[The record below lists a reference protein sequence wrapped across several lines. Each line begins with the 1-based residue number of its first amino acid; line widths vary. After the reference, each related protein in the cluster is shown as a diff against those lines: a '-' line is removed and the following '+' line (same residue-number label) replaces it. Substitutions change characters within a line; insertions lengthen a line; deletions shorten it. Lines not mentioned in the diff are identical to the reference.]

1 MADATLTL
9 DAEINTSNWQKGV
22 SDIDSGTDKIKK
34 SANEADEAIE
44 HIGDSTTETS
54 KKSETLKDSFSNA
67 LDGISSLAENVGVSL
82 PTNLLK
88 VAPFAAA
95 AAAVGSA
102 IATGITSALD
112 TINLQGT
119 LEAKLGSGSQA
130 AKNAGVVAGNLYNDG
145 WGESLDDI
153 GNTVATVSQAIRGIG
168 QDDLQVVSGAT
179 ELWSQTFDT
188 DVSEGV
194 RGVKVL
200 MDQFGLSSRDAT
212 DLMTAGMQNGL
223 NYTGELADNLSE
235 YSGRWADAG
244 VSAQDYFSML
254 QAGVDNGAYSLDKVG
269 DFLNEFLTSLSD
281 GRMEEAIGSFSQ
293 GTQDVF
299 NAYKDGGAT
308 AQDVLDAV
316 IGEMNGM
323 TNETE
328 RASIASTLW
337 SSLGEDNAWSMIG
350 ALAGVSNSYGDV
362 SGATQQAMDDSQSLG
377 QQFDSVTRTMS
388 SALGSVFMPVM
399 QQVVNGLSDFANGF
413 QQTMMSVDL
422 TPLTNMV
429 SGLFAA
435 LTPLGT
441 LVMSIAQMVLPI
453 IMTAIQT
460 IAPILATLV
469 SNVVQTMSVIATAV
483 TPVINNIA
491 ALIQTVL
498 PVIQAVFQSWGSA
511 IQGVINAVFP
521 FIQTVIETV
530 MNVISNVI
538 STITAL
544 IQGDWD
550 GVWNGI
556 KNIAQSVWDGIGNII
571 QAGVDLIKN
580 LIDTA
585 LNFIKG
591 IFESIW
597 NAIKGTVENVWNGI
611 KSAVSSAINAVSS
624 VISSVLNAISSVWSG
639 IWNAI
644 SSTVSAVWNGI
655 TNAVSSAINAVS
667 STISGVLSSIQSFF
681 SNAWN
686 SITNAVSSAWSG
698 ITSAVSNGVSSMMNF
713 ISSIPSRIMGFFGSA
728 GSWLLS
734 AGRNIIQGLING
746 ITGAIGGAISAVK
759 NAVGGIIS
767 GAKSLLGIHSPSTV
781 FRDEIGGMI
790 PPGLSEG
797 VERKTPQAVDSVETM
812 ARKIVDAGNV
822 KISGV
827 ISNTEPVNMGSTGNG
842 LSREVLAAAFA
853 EALAKL
859 PQVRV
864 FSDPSDAAAWV
875 GRAIDEQLAKRSN
888 RRKVFA

>member
-44 HIGDSTTETS
+44 HIGDSATKTS
-54 KKSETLKDSFSNA
+54 SKSETLKDSFSNA

-88 VAPFAAA
+88 VTPFATA

-168 QDDLQVVSGAT
+168 QDDLQVVSRAT

-212 DLMTAGMQNGL
+212 DLMTKGMQNGL

-235 YSGRWADAG
+235 YSGRWAEAG

-281 GRMEEAIGSFSQ
+281 GRMEESIASFSQ

-299 NAYKDGGAT
+299 NAYKNGGAT
-308 AQDVLDAV
+308 AQQVLNAV

-323 TNETE
+323 TNETQ
-328 RASIASTLW
+328 RATIASTLW
-337 SSLGEDNAWSMIG
+337 SSLGEDNAWGMIG
-350 ALAGVSNSYGDV
+350 ALANVSNSYGDV
-362 SGATQQAMDDSQSLG
+362 SGATLQAMNDSQTLG

-399 QQVVNGLSDFANGF
+399 EQVVNGLSNFANGF
-413 QQTMMSVDL
+413 QQMMMFVDL

-441 LVMSIAQMVLPI
+441 LISNIAQIVLPI

-460 IAPILATLV
+460 IAPILSTLV
-469 SNVVQTMSVIATAV
+469 GNVIQTMSVIATAV

-491 ALIQTVL
+491 ALIQSVL
-498 PVIQAVFQSWGSA
+498 PVIQSVFQSWGSA

-521 FIQTVIETV
+521 FVQTVVTSV
-530 MNVISNVI
+530 MNVINAII
-538 STITAL
+538 STVLAAIN
-544 IQGDWD
+544 GDWS
-550 GVWNGI
+550 GVWEGI
-556 KNIAQSVWDGIGNII
+556 QNIVSSVWDGIQNI
-571 QAGVDLIKN
+571 
-580 LIDTA
+580 
-585 LNFIKG
+585 
-591 IFESIW
+591 
-597 NAIKGTVENVWNGI
+597 
-611 KSAVSSAINAVSS
+611 VSGAINAVSG
-624 VISSVLNAISSVWSG
+624 VISSVLNGISG
-639 IWNAI
+639 IF
-644 SSTVSAVWNGI
+644 SSVWNGI
-655 TNAVSSAINAVS
+655 KGAVS
-667 STISGVLSSIQSFF
+667 G
-681 SNAWN
+681 
-686 SITNAVSSAWSG
+686 AWSG
-698 ITSAVSNGVSSMMNF
+698 ITSAVSSGVSSMMNF
-713 ISSIPSRIMGFFGSA
+713 ITSIPSRIMGVFSGA

-734 AGRNIIQGLING
+734 AGKNIIQGLING
-746 ITGAIGGAISAVK
+746 ITNAIGGAISAVK
-759 NAVGGIIS
+759 DAVGGIID
-767 GAKSLLGIHSPSTV
+767 GAKNLLGIASPSKV
-781 FRDEIGGMI
+781 FDREIGRMI
-790 PPGLSEG
+790 PAGLGRGVSENERAATRP
-797 VERKTPQAVDSVETM
+797 VEDMVNSLLPSSIVTP
-812 ARKIVDAGNV
+812 I
-822 KISGV
+822 
-827 ISNTEPVNMGSTGNG
+827 PVVSSPVSINANG
-842 LSREVLAAAFA
+842 GPRVSAPITVNALDPNAAAQ
-853 EALAKL
+853 ET
-859 PQVRV
+859 VRV
-864 FSDPSDAAAWV
+864 INFHYV
-875 GRAIDEQLAKRSN
+875 
-888 RRKVFA
+888 

>member
-22 SDIDSGTDKIKK
+22 SAIDSGTDKIKQ

-44 HIGDSTTETS
+44 HIGDSATETS
-54 KKSETLKDSFSNA
+54 RKSETLKDSFSNA
-67 LDGISSLAENVGVSL
+67 LDGISSLAENVGVNL

-112 TINLQGT
+112 TIDLQGT
-119 LEAKLGSGSQA
+119 LQAKLGSGSQA

-200 MDQFGLSSRDAT
+200 MEQFGLSSRDAT
-212 DLMTAGMQNGL
+212 DLMTVGMQNGL

-235 YSGRWADAG
+235 YSGRWAEAG

-281 GRMEEAIGSFSQ
+281 GRMEESIASFSQ

-299 NAYKDGGAT
+299 NSYKNGGAT

-328 RASIASTLW
+328 RATIASTLW
-337 SSLGEDNAWSMIG
+337 SSLGEDNAWGMIG
-350 ALAGVSNSYGDV
+350 ALANVSNSYGDV
-362 SGATQQAMDDSQSLG
+362 SGATQQAMNDSQTLG

-388 SALGSVFMPVM
+388 SALGTVFMPVM
-399 QQVVNGLSDFANGF
+399 QQVVTGLTNFANGF
-413 QQTMMSVDL
+413 QQMVTFVDL

-429 SGLFAA
+429 TGLFTA

-441 LVMSIAQMVLPI
+441 LITNIAQIVLPI
-453 IMTAIQT
+453 IQTALNAVIPVLTNIINVVSSVMNT
-460 IAPILATLV
+460 IATTV
-469 SNVVQTMSVIATAV
+469 S
-483 TPVINNIA
+483 PVLQGVASIV
-491 ALIQTVL
+491 QTVL
-498 PVIQAVFQSWGSA
+498 PIVQTAFQIMGNVVN
-511 IQGVINAVFP
+511 GVINSTFP
-521 FIQTVIETV
+521 VIQSVIETV
-530 MNVISNVI
+530 MGVIQSVI
-538 STITAL
+538 QIVTAA
-544 IQGDWD
+544 ISGDWE

-556 KNIAQSVWDGIGNII
+556 KN
-571 QAGVDLIKN
+571 
-580 LIDTA
+580 LIDT
-585 LNFIKG
+585 
-591 IFESIW
+591 
-597 NAIKGTVENVWNGI
+597 VWNGI

-624 VISSVLNAISSVWSG
+624 TISS
-639 IWNAI
+639 
-644 SSTVSAVWNGI
+644 
-655 TNAVSSAINAVS
+655 
-667 STISGVLSSIQSFF
+667 VLSSIQGFF

-686 SITNAVSSAWSG
+686 SITNAVSSAWNG

-713 ISSIPSRIMGFFGSA
+713 ISSIPGRIMGFFGSA

-759 NAVGGIIS
+759 NAVGGIID

-781 FRDEIGGMI
+781 FRDEVGGMI

-812 ARKIVDAGNV
+812 ARKIVDAGSV
-822 KISGV
+822 KVSGV
-827 ISNTEPVNMGSTGNG
+827 ISNSELAAMVGSGNG
-842 LSREVLAAAFA
+842 LSRDVLAAAFA
-853 EALAKL
+853 DALAKL

-875 GRAIDEQLAKRSN
+875 GNAIDRQLAVQAKR
-888 RRKVFA
+888 RRVFQ

>member
-22 SDIDSGTDKIKK
+22 SDIDSGTDKIKQ

-44 HIGDSTTETS
+44 HIGDSATETS
-54 KKSETLKDSFSNA
+54 RKSETLKDSFSNA
-67 LDGISSLAENVGVSL
+67 LDGISSLAENVGVNL

-119 LEAKLGSGSQA
+119 LQAKLGSGSQA

-168 QDDLQVVSGAT
+168 QDDLQVVSRAT

-212 DLMTAGMQNGL
+212 DLMTVGMQNGL

-235 YSGRWADAG
+235 YSGRWAETG

-281 GRMEEAIGSFSQ
+281 GRMEESIASFSQ

-299 NAYKDGGAT
+299 NSYKNGGAT

-328 RASIASTLW
+328 RATIASTLW
-337 SSLGEDNAWSMIG
+337 SSLGEDNAWGMIG
-350 ALAGVSNSYGDV
+350 ALANVSNSYGDV
-362 SGATQQAMDDSQSLG
+362 SGSTLQAMNDSQTLG

-388 SALGSVFMPVM
+388 SALGTVFMPVM
-399 QQVVNGLSDFANGF
+399 QQVVTGLTNFANGF
-413 QQTMMSVDL
+413 QQMMTFVDL

-429 SGLFAA
+429 TGLFTA

-441 LVMSIAQMVLPI
+441 LITNIAQIVLPI
-453 IMTAIQT
+453 IQTALNAVIPVLT
-460 IAPILATLV
+460 NII
-469 SNVVQTMSVIATAV
+469 NVVSSVMNTIGTTV
-483 TPVINNIA
+483 SPVLQGVASIV
-491 ALIQTVL
+491 QTVL
-498 PVIQAVFQSWGSA
+498 PIVQTAFQIMGNVVN
-511 IQGVINAVFP
+511 GVINSTFP
-521 FIQTVIETV
+521 VIQSVIETV
-530 MNVISNVI
+530 MGVIQSVI
-538 STITAL
+538 QIVTAA
-544 IQGDWD
+544 ISGDWE

-556 KNIAQSVWDGIGNII
+556 KN
-571 QAGVDLIKN
+571 
-580 LIDTA
+580 LIDTVWNGIKSIVDSVINA
-585 LNFIKG
+585 VKG
-591 IFESIW
+591 IIDSVLNGIKDVFTNIW
-597 NAIKGTVENVWNGI
+597 NAIKGTVEDVWNGI

-624 VISSVLNAISSVWSG
+624 TISS
-639 IWNAI
+639 
-644 SSTVSAVWNGI
+644 
-655 TNAVSSAINAVS
+655 
-667 STISGVLSSIQSFF
+667 VLSSIQGFF

-686 SITNAVSSAWSG
+686 SITNAVSSAWNG
-698 ITSAVSNGVSSMMNF
+698 ITSAVSNGVSSMMNL
-713 ISSIPSRIMGFFGSA
+713 ISSIPGRIMGFFGSA

-781 FRDEIGGMI
+781 FRDEVGGMI

-812 ARKIVDAGNV
+812 ARKIVDAGSV
-822 KISGV
+822 KVSGV
-827 ISNTEPVNMGSTGNG
+827 ISNSELAAMVGSGNG
-842 LSREVLAAAFA
+842 LSRDVLAAAFA
-853 EALAKL
+853 DALAKL

-875 GRAIDEQLAKRSN
+875 GNAIDRQLATQAKR
-888 RRKVFA
+888 RRVFQ

>member
-44 HIGDSTTETS
+44 HIGDSATETS
-54 KKSETLKDSFSNA
+54 RKSETLKDSFSNA
-67 LDGISSLAENVGVSL
+67 LDGISSLAENVGVNL

-95 AAAVGSA
+95 AAAVGKA
-102 IATGITSALD
+102 IGTGITSALD

-119 LEAKLGSGSQA
+119 LQAKLGSGSQA

-168 QDDLQVVSGAT
+168 QDDLQVVSRAT

-212 DLMTAGMQNGL
+212 DLMTVGMQNGL

-235 YSGRWADAG
+235 YSGRWAEAG

-281 GRMEEAIGSFSQ
+281 GRMEESIASFSQ

-299 NAYKDGGAT
+299 NSYKNGGAT

-328 RASIASTLW
+328 RATIASTLW
-337 SSLGEDNAWSMIG
+337 SSLGEDNAWGMIG
-350 ALAGVSNSYGDV
+350 ALANVSNSYGDV
-362 SGATQQAMDDSQSLG
+362 SGATLQAMDDSKSLG

-413 QQTMMSVDL
+413 QQMMTFVDL

-441 LVMSIAQMVLPI
+441 LVTSIAQMVLPI

-460 IAPILATLV
+460 IAPILSTLV

-491 ALIQTVL
+491 ALIQAVL
-498 PVIQAVFQSWGSA
+498 PAIQSAFQIWGTY

-530 MNVISNVI
+530 MNVINSI
-538 STITAL
+538 ITTVLAL
-544 IQGDWD
+544 VQGDWD

-580 LIDTA
+580 LIDNA

-591 IFESIW
+591 IFQSIW

-624 VISSVLNAISSVWSG
+624 TISS
-639 IWNAI
+639 
-644 SSTVSAVWNGI
+644 
-655 TNAVSSAINAVS
+655 
-667 STISGVLSSIQSFF
+667 VLSSIQGFF

-686 SITNAVSSAWSG
+686 SIRNAVSSAWSG
-698 ITSAVSNGVSSMMNF
+698 ITSAVSNGVSSMMSF
-713 ISSIPSRIMGFFGSA
+713 ISSIPGRIMGFFGSA

-781 FRDEIGGMI
+781 FRDEVGGMI

-827 ISNTEPVNMGSTGNG
+827 ISNSEPANMSGTGNG
-842 LSREVLAAAFA
+842 LSRDVLAAAFA
-853 EALAKL
+853 DALAKL

-875 GRAIDEQLAKRSN
+875 GNAIDRQLATQAKR
-888 RRKVFA
+888 RRVFQ

>member
-22 SDIDSGTDKIKK
+22 SAIDSGTDKIKQ

-44 HIGDSTTETS
+44 HIGDSATETS
-54 KKSETLKDSFSNA
+54 SKSETLKDSFSNA
-67 LDGISSLAENVGVSL
+67 LDGISSLAENVGVNL

-102 IATGITSALD
+102 IGTGITSALD

-119 LEAKLGSGSQA
+119 LQAKLGSGSQA

-212 DLMTAGMQNGL
+212 DLMTVGMQNGL

-235 YSGRWADAG
+235 YSGRWAEAG

-281 GRMEEAIGSFSQ
+281 GRMEESIASFSQ

-299 NAYKDGGAT
+299 NSYKNGGAT

-328 RASIASTLW
+328 RATIASTLW
-337 SSLGEDNAWSMIG
+337 SSLGEDNAWGMIG
-350 ALAGVSNSYGDV
+350 ALANVSNSYGDV
-362 SGATQQAMDDSQSLG
+362 SGATQQAMNDSQTLG

-399 QQVVNGLSDFANGF
+399 QQVVTGLSDFANGF
-413 QQTMMSVDL
+413 QQMMMFVDL

-441 LVMSIAQMVLPI
+441 LVMSIAQTVLPI

-460 IAPILATLV
+460 IAPVLATVV
-469 SNVVQTMSVIATAV
+469 SNVIQTMSVIATAV

-491 ALIQTVL
+491 ALIQAVL
-498 PVIQAVFQSWGSA
+498 PAIQTAFQIWGTY

-521 FIQTVIETV
+521 FIQTVIESV
-530 MNVISNVI
+530 MNVINAII
-538 STITAL
+538 STILAAV
-544 IQGDWD
+544 QGDWD

-556 KNIAQSVWDGIGNII
+556 KDIAKSVWDGIGNII

-580 LIDTA
+580 LIDNA

-597 NAIKGTVENVWNGI
+597 NAIKGTVKDVWNGI
-611 KSAVSSAINAVSS
+611 KDTVSNAIENVQNT
-624 VISSVLNAISSVWSG
+624 VENVLNSIKDFFSDA
-639 IWNAI
+639 WNAATE
-644 SSTVSAVWNGI
+644 TVSNAWNNI
-655 TNAVSSAINAVS
+655 TNAVSNGVNNVINFVRD
-667 STISGVLSSIQSFF
+667 IPNKIKSFF
-681 SNAWN
+681 SNAGSLLLDAGRQIIN
-686 SITNAVSSAWSG
+686 GLIRG
-698 ITSAVSNGVSSMMNF
+698 ITSAVS
-713 ISSIPSRIMGFFGSA
+713 
-728 GSWLLS
+728 
-734 AGRNIIQGLING
+734 
-746 ITGAIGGAISAVK
+746 GAISAVK
-759 NAVGGIIS
+759 NAVGSIID
-767 GAKSLLGIHSPSTV
+767 GAKSLLGIASPSKV
-781 FRDEIGGMI
+781 FRDEIGKYIPEGLAIGIERSTPDATKAIQGMTDSLMVSANPLADI
-790 PPGLSEG
+790 PLTASQPNAADANTLNQNMLTQAFMKALQQLPE
-797 VERKTPQAVDSVETM
+797 VRTFRTPDDAAVWLGRAMDN
-812 ARKIVDAGNV
+812 RLG
-822 KISGV
+822 KIS
-827 ISNTEPVNMGSTGNG
+827 
-842 LSREVLAAAFA
+842 
-853 EALAKL
+853 
-859 PQVRV
+859 Q
-864 FSDPSDAAAWV
+864 
-875 GRAIDEQLAKRSN
+875 
-888 RRKVFA
+888 RRKVGA

>member
-54 KKSETLKDSFSNA
+54 KKSETLKDSFSND

-119 LEAKLGSGSQA
+119 LQAKLGSGSQA

-168 QDDLQVVSGAT
+168 QDDLQVVSRAT

-212 DLMTAGMQNGL
+212 DLMTKGMQNGL

-235 YSGRWADAG
+235 YSGRWAEAG

-281 GRMEEAIGSFSQ
+281 GRMEESLASFSQ

-299 NAYKDGGAT
+299 NAYKNGGAT
-308 AQDVLDAV
+308 AQDVLNAV

-323 TNETE
+323 TNETQ
-328 RASIASTLW
+328 RATIASTLW
-337 SSLGEDNAWSMIG
+337 SSLGEDNAWGMIG
-350 ALAGVSNSYGDV
+350 ALANVTNSYGDV
-362 SGATQQAMDDSQSLG
+362 SGATLQAMNDSQSLG

-388 SALGSVFMPVM
+388 SALGTVFMPVM
-399 QQVVNGLSDFANGF
+399 QQVVTGLTNFANGF
-413 QQTMMSVDL
+413 QQMMTFVDL
-422 TPLTNMV
+422 TPLTNTV
-429 SGLFAA
+429 TGLFTA

-441 LVMSIAQMVLPI
+441 LITNIAQIVLPI
-453 IMTAIQT
+453 IQTALNDVIPVLTNIITVVSSVMNT
-460 IAPILATLV
+460 IATTV
-469 SNVVQTMSVIATAV
+469 S
-483 TPVINNIA
+483 PVLQGVASIV
-491 ALIQTVL
+491 QTVL
-498 PVIQAVFQSWGSA
+498 PAIQSAFQTVGSV

-521 FIQTVIETV
+521 FIQTVITSV
-530 MNVISNVI
+530 MNVINAII
-538 STITAL
+538 STVLAAIN
-544 IQGDWD
+544 GDWSGVWEGIQNIVSSVWD
-550 GVWNGI
+550 GITSIISGAINAVSGIISSVLSGIGSIFSSVWNGI
-556 KNIAQSVWDGIGNII
+556 KG
-571 QAGVDLIKN
+571 
-580 LIDTA
+580 
-585 LNFIKG
+585 
-591 IFESIW
+591 
-597 NAIKGTVENVWNGI
+597 
-611 KSAVSSAINAVSS
+611 AVS
-624 VISSVLNAISSVWSG
+624 G
-639 IWNAI
+639 
-644 SSTVSAVWNGI
+644 
-655 TNAVSSAINAVS
+655 
-667 STISGVLSSIQSFF
+667 
-681 SNAWN
+681 
-686 SITNAVSSAWSG
+686 AWSG
-698 ITSAVSNGVSSMMNF
+698 ITSAVRNGVSSMMNF
-713 ISSIPSRIMGFFGSA
+713 ITSIPSKIMGIFSGA

-734 AGRNIIQGLING
+734 AGKNIIQGLING
-746 ITGAIGGAISAVK
+746 ITNAIGGAISAVK
-759 NAVGGIIS
+759 DAVGGIID
-767 GAKSLLGIHSPSTV
+767 GAKSLLGIHSPSRV
-781 FRDEIGGMI
+781 FDREIGRMI
-790 PPGLSEG
+790 PAGLGRGVSENERAATRP
-797 VERKTPQAVDSVETM
+797 VEDMVNSLLPASIVTPMPVMSSPVPMNA
-812 ARKIVDAGNV
+812 N
-822 KISGV
+822 SGPRV
-827 ISNTEPVNMGSTGNG
+827 SAPITVNALDPN
-842 LSREVLAAAFA
+842 AAAQ
-853 EALAKL
+853 ET
-859 PQVRV
+859 VRV
-864 FSDPSDAAAWV
+864 INFHYV
-875 GRAIDEQLAKRSN
+875 
-888 RRKVFA
+888 

>member
-22 SDIDSGTDKIKK
+22 SDIDSGTDKIKQ

-102 IATGITSALD
+102 IGTGITSALD

-119 LEAKLGSGSQA
+119 LQAKLGSGSQA

-168 QDDLQVVSGAT
+168 QDDLQVVSRAT

-212 DLMTAGMQNGL
+212 DLMTKGMQNGL

-235 YSGRWADAG
+235 YSGRWAEAG

-281 GRMEEAIGSFSQ
+281 GRMEESLASFSQ

-299 NAYKDGGAT
+299 NAYKNGGAT
-308 AQDVLDAV
+308 AQQVLNAV

-323 TNETE
+323 TNETQ
-328 RASIASTLW
+328 RATIASTLW
-337 SSLGEDNAWSMIG
+337 SSLGEDNAWGMIG
-350 ALAGVSNSYGDV
+350 ALANVSNSYGDV
-362 SGATQQAMDDSQSLG
+362 SGATLQAMNDSQSLG

-388 SALGSVFMPVM
+388 SALGTVFMPVM
-399 QQVVNGLSDFANGF
+399 QQVVTGLTNFANGF
-413 QQTMMSVDL
+413 QQMMTFVDL
-422 TPLTNMV
+422 TPLTNTV
-429 SGLFAA
+429 TGLFTA

-441 LVMSIAQMVLPI
+441 LITNIAQIVLPI
-453 IMTAIQT
+453 IQTALNAVIPVLTSIITVVSSVMNT
-460 IAPILATLV
+460 IATTV
-469 SNVVQTMSVIATAV
+469 S
-483 TPVINNIA
+483 PVLQGVASIV
-491 ALIQTVL
+491 QTVL
-498 PVIQAVFQSWGSA
+498 PVIQSVFQSWGSA

-521 FIQTVIETV
+521 FIQTVVTSV
-530 MNVISNVI
+530 MNVINAII
-538 STITAL
+538 STVLAAIN
-544 IQGDWD
+544 GDWS
-550 GVWNGI
+550 GVWEGI
-556 KNIAQSVWDGIGNII
+556 QNIVSSVWDGI
-571 QAGVDLIKN
+571 Q
-580 LIDTA
+580 
-585 LNFIKG
+585 
-591 IFESIW
+591 SI
-597 NAIKGTVENVWNGI
+597 
-611 KSAVSSAINAVSS
+611 VSGAINAVSG
-624 VISSVLNAISSVWSG
+624 VISSVLNGISS
-639 IWNAI
+639 IF
-644 SSTVSAVWNGI
+644 SSVWNGI
-655 TNAVSSAINAVS
+655 KGAVS
-667 STISGVLSSIQSFF
+667 G
-681 SNAWN
+681 AWN
-686 SITNAVSSAWSG
+686 G

-713 ISSIPSRIMGFFGSA
+713 ITSIPSKIMGVFSGA

-734 AGRNIIQGLING
+734 AGKNIIQGLING
-746 ITGAIGGAISAVK
+746 ITNAIGGAISAVK
-759 NAVGGIIS
+759 DAVGGIID
-767 GAKSLLGIHSPSTV
+767 GAKSLLGIASPSKV
-781 FRDEIGGMI
+781 FDREIGRMI
-790 PPGLSEG
+790 PAGLGRGVSENERAATRP
-797 VERKTPQAVDSVETM
+797 VEDMVNSLLPSSIVTPMPVVSSPVPMNA
-812 ARKIVDAGNV
+812 N
-822 KISGV
+822 SG
-827 ISNTEPVNMGSTGNG
+827 PRVNAPITVNA
-842 LSREVLAAAFA
+842 LDPNAAAQ
-853 EALAKL
+853 ET
-859 PQVRV
+859 VRV
-864 FSDPSDAAAWV
+864 INFHYV
-875 GRAIDEQLAKRSN
+875 
-888 RRKVFA
+888 

>member
-44 HIGDSTTETS
+44 HIGDSATETS

-102 IATGITSALD
+102 IVTGITSALD

-119 LEAKLGSGSQA
+119 LQAKLGSGSQA

-145 WGESLDDI
+145 WGESLEDI

-168 QDDLQVVSGAT
+168 QDDLQVVSSAT

-212 DLMTAGMQNGL
+212 DLMTKGMQNGL

-235 YSGRWADAG
+235 YSGRWAEAG

-281 GRMEEAIGSFSQ
+281 GRMEESLASFSQ

-308 AQDVLDAV
+308 AQQVLNAV

-323 TNETE
+323 TNETQ
-328 RASIASTLW
+328 RATIASTLW
-337 SSLGEDNAWSMIG
+337 SSLGEDNAWGMIG
-350 ALAGVSNSYGDV
+350 ALANVSNSYSDV
-362 SGATQQAMDDSQSLG
+362 SGATLQAMNDSQTLG

-388 SALGSVFMPVM
+388 SALGTVFMPVM
-399 QQVVNGLSDFANGF
+399 QQVVTGLTNFANGF
-413 QQTMMSVDL
+413 QQMMTFVDL

-429 SGLFAA
+429 TGLFTA

-441 LVMSIAQMVLPI
+441 LITNIAQIVLPI
-453 IMTAIQT
+453 IQTALNAVIPVLTNIITVVSSAMNT
-460 IAPILATLV
+460 IATTV
-469 SNVVQTMSVIATAV
+469 S
-483 TPVINNIA
+483 PVLQGVASIV
-491 ALIQTVL
+491 QTVL
-498 PVIQAVFQSWGSA
+498 PVIQSVFQSWGSA

-521 FIQTVIETV
+521 FIQTVVTSV
-530 MNVISNVI
+530 MNVVNAII
-538 STITAL
+538 STVLAAIN
-544 IQGDWD
+544 GDWS
-550 GVWNGI
+550 GVWEGI
-556 KNIAQSVWDGIGNII
+556 QNIVSSVWDGI
-571 QAGVDLIKN
+571 Q
-580 LIDTA
+580 
-585 LNFIKG
+585 
-591 IFESIW
+591 SI
-597 NAIKGTVENVWNGI
+597 
-611 KSAVSSAINAVSS
+611 VSGAINAVSG
-624 VISSVLNAISSVWSG
+624 VISSVLNGISG
-639 IWNAI
+639 IF
-644 SSTVSAVWNGI
+644 SSVWNGI
-655 TNAVSSAINAVS
+655 KGAVS
-667 STISGVLSSIQSFF
+667 G
-681 SNAWN
+681 
-686 SITNAVSSAWSG
+686 AWSG
-698 ITSAVSNGVSSMMNF
+698 ITSAVSSGVSSMMNF
-713 ISSIPSRIMGFFGSA
+713 ITSIPSKIMGVFSSA

-734 AGRNIIQGLING
+734 AGKNIIQGLING
-746 ITGAIGGAISAVK
+746 ITNAIGGAISAVK
-759 NAVGGIIS
+759 DAVGGIID
-767 GAKSLLGIHSPSTV
+767 GAKSLLGIASPSKV
-781 FRDEIGGMI
+781 FDREIGRMI
-790 PPGLSEG
+790 PAGLGRGVSEN
-797 VERKTPQAVDSVETM
+797 ERAATRPVKDMVNSLLPSSIVTPMPVMS
-812 ARKIVDAGNV
+812 
-822 KISGV
+822 S
-827 ISNTEPVNMGSTGNG
+827 PVNMNANSGPRVSAPITVNA
-842 LSREVLAAAFA
+842 LDPNAAAQ
-853 EALAKL
+853 ET
-859 PQVRV
+859 VRV
-864 FSDPSDAAAWV
+864 INFHYV
-875 GRAIDEQLAKRSN
+875 
-888 RRKVFA
+888 

>member
-102 IATGITSALD
+102 IATGVTSALD

-119 LEAKLGSGSQA
+119 LQAKLGSGSQA

-145 WGESLDDI
+145 WGESLEDI

-168 QDDLQVVSGAT
+168 QDDLQVVSRAT

-212 DLMTAGMQNGL
+212 DLMTKGMQNGL

-235 YSGRWADAG
+235 YSGRWAEAG

-281 GRMEEAIGSFSQ
+281 GRMEESIASFSQ

-299 NAYKDGGAT
+299 NTYKNGGAT
-308 AQDVLDAV
+308 AQQVLNAV

-323 TNETE
+323 TNETQ
-328 RASIASTLW
+328 RATIASTLW
-337 SSLGEDNAWSMIG
+337 SSLGEDNAWGMIG
-350 ALAGVSNSYGDV
+350 ALANVTNGYGDV
-362 SGATQQAMDDSQSLG
+362 SGATLQAMNDSQTLG

-388 SALGSVFMPVM
+388 SALGTVFMPVM
-399 QQVVNGLSDFANGF
+399 QQVATGLTNFANGF
-413 QQTMMSVDL
+413 QQMMMFVDL

-429 SGLFAA
+429 TGLFTA

-441 LVMSIAQMVLPI
+441 LITNIAQIVLPI
-453 IMTAIQT
+453 IQTALNAVIPVLTNIITVVSSVMNT
-460 IAPILATLV
+460 IATTV
-469 SNVVQTMSVIATAV
+469 S
-483 TPVINNIA
+483 PVLQGVASIV
-491 ALIQTVL
+491 QTVL
-498 PVIQAVFQSWGSA
+498 PVIQSLFQSWGSA

-521 FIQTVIETV
+521 FIQTVIESV

-580 LIDTA
+580 LIDNA

-624 VISSVLNAISSVWSG
+624 TISSVLN
-639 IWNAI
+639 
-644 SSTVSAVWNGI
+644 
-655 TNAVSSAINAVS
+655 
-667 STISGVLSSIQSFF
+667 SIQGFF

-686 SITNAVSSAWSG
+686 SISNAVSSAWNG
-698 ITSAVSNGVSSMMNF
+698 ITSAVSNGVSSMMSF
-713 ISSIPSRIMGFFGSA
+713 ISSIPGRIMGFFSSA

-781 FRDEIGGMI
+781 FRDEVGGMI

-822 KISGV
+822 KVSGV
-827 ISNTEPVNMGSTGNG
+827 ISNADVAGMAGTGNG
-842 LSREVLAAAFA
+842 LSQDVLAAAFA

>member
-119 LEAKLGSGSQA
+119 LQAKLGSGSQA

-145 WGESLDDI
+145 WGESLEDI

-168 QDDLQVVSGAT
+168 QDDLQVVSRAT

-212 DLMTAGMQNGL
+212 DLMTKGMQNGL

-235 YSGRWADAG
+235 YSGRWAEAG

-281 GRMEEAIGSFSQ
+281 GRMEESIASFSQ

-299 NAYKDGGAT
+299 NAYKNGGAT
-308 AQDVLDAV
+308 AQQVLNAV

-323 TNETE
+323 TNETQ
-328 RASIASTLW
+328 RATIASTLW
-337 SSLGEDNAWSMIG
+337 SSLGEDNAWGMIG
-350 ALAGVSNSYGDV
+350 ALANVSNSYGDV
-362 SGATQQAMDDSQSLG
+362 SGATLQAMNDSKSLG

-399 QQVVNGLSDFANGF
+399 QQVVTGLSDFANGF
-413 QQTMMSVDL
+413 QQMMMFVDL

-441 LVMSIAQMVLPI
+441 LITNIAQIVLPI
-453 IMTAIQT
+453 IQTALNAVIPVLTTIITAVSSVMNT
-460 IAPILATLV
+460 IATTV
-469 SNVVQTMSVIATAV
+469 S
-483 TPVINNIA
+483 PVLQGVASIV
-491 ALIQTVL
+491 QTVL
-498 PVIQAVFQSWGSA
+498 PAIQSAFQTWGAS

-521 FIQTVIETV
+521 FIQTVITSV
-530 MNVISNVI
+530 MNVVNAIINTVLAAINGDWSGVWEGIQNIVSSVWDGIQNIVSGAINAVSGVI
-538 STITAL
+538 SSVLSGISG
-544 IQGDWD
+544 IFSS
-550 GVWNGI
+550 VWNGI
-556 KNIAQSVWDGIGNII
+556 KG
-571 QAGVDLIKN
+571 
-580 LIDTA
+580 
-585 LNFIKG
+585 
-591 IFESIW
+591 
-597 NAIKGTVENVWNGI
+597 
-611 KSAVSSAINAVSS
+611 AVSGA
-624 VISSVLNAISSVWSG
+624 
-639 IWNAI
+639 
-644 SSTVSAVWNGI
+644 WNGI
-655 TNAVSSAINAVS
+655 T
-667 STISGVLSSIQSFF
+667 G
-681 SNAWN
+681 
-686 SITNAVSSAWSG
+686 
-698 ITSAVSNGVSSMMNF
+698 AVSNGVSSMMNF
-713 ISSIPSRIMGFFGSA
+713 ITSIPSKIMGVFSGA

-746 ITGAIGGAISAVK
+746 ITNAIGGAISAVK
-759 NAVGGIIS
+759 DAVGGIID
-767 GAKSLLGIHSPSTV
+767 GAKSLLGIASPSKV
-781 FRDEIGGMI
+781 FDREIGRMI
-790 PPGLSEG
+790 PAGLGRG
-797 VERKTPQAVDSVETM
+797 VTENERAATRPVEDM
-812 ARKIVDAGNV
+812 VNSLLPSSIVAPMPVMSSPVPMNAN
-822 KISGV
+822 SGPRV
-827 ISNTEPVNMGSTGNG
+827 TAPITVNALDPN
-842 LSREVLAAAFA
+842 AAAQ
-853 EALAKL
+853 ET
-859 PQVRV
+859 VRV
-864 FSDPSDAAAWV
+864 INFHYV
-875 GRAIDEQLAKRSN
+875 
-888 RRKVFA
+888 

>member
-119 LEAKLGSGSQA
+119 LQAKLGSGSQA

-145 WGESLDDI
+145 WGESLEDI

-168 QDDLQVVSGAT
+168 QDDLQVVSRAT

-212 DLMTAGMQNGL
+212 DLMTKGMQNGL

-235 YSGRWADAG
+235 YSGRWAEAG

-281 GRMEEAIGSFSQ
+281 GRMEESLASFSQ
-293 GTQDVF
+293 GTQEVF
-299 NAYKDGGAT
+299 NSYKNGGAT
-308 AQDVLDAV
+308 AQQVLNAV

-323 TNETE
+323 TNETQ
-328 RASIASTLW
+328 RATIASTLW
-337 SSLGEDNAWSMIG
+337 SSLGEDNAWGMIG
-350 ALAGVSNSYGDV
+350 ALANVSNSYGDV
-362 SGATQQAMDDSQSLG
+362 SGATLQAMNDSQTLG
-377 QQFDSVTRTMS
+377 QQFDSVMRTMS
-388 SALGSVFMPVM
+388 SALGTVFMPVM
-399 QQVVNGLSDFANGF
+399 QQVATGLSNFANGF
-413 QQTMMSVDL
+413 QQMMMFVDL

-441 LVMSIAQMVLPI
+441 LITNIAQIVLPI
-453 IMTAIQT
+453 IQTALNAVIPVLTNIITVVSSVMNT
-460 IAPILATLV
+460 IATTV
-469 SNVVQTMSVIATAV
+469 S
-483 TPVINNIA
+483 PVLQGVASIV
-491 ALIQTVL
+491 QTVL
-498 PVIQAVFQSWGSA
+498 PAIQSAFQIWGTY

-521 FIQTVIETV
+521 FIQTVIESV
-530 MNVISNVI
+530 MNVINSI
-538 STITAL
+538 ITTVLAL
-544 IQGDWD
+544 VQGDWD

-556 KNIAQSVWDGIGNII
+556 KDIASNVWNGIGNII

-580 LIDTA
+580 LIDNA

-597 NAIKGTVENVWNGI
+597 NAIKGTVKVVWNGI
-611 KSAVSSAINAVSS
+611 KDTVSNAIENVQNT
-624 VISSVLNAISSVWSG
+624 VENVLNSIKDFFSDA
-639 IWNAI
+639 WNAATD
-644 SSTVSAVWNGI
+644 TVSNAWSNI
-655 TNAVSSAINAVS
+655 TNAVSNGVNNVINFVRD
-667 STISGVLSSIQSFF
+667 IPNKIKSFF
-681 SNAWN
+681 SNA
-686 SITNAVSSAWSG
+686 
-698 ITSAVSNGVSSMMNF
+698 
-713 ISSIPSRIMGFFGSA
+713 GS
-728 GSWLLS
+728 LLLD
-734 AGRNIIQGLING
+734 AGRQIINGLIRG
-746 ITGAIGGAISAVK
+746 ITGAVSGAISAVK
-759 NAVGGIIS
+759 NAVGSIIN
-767 GAKSLLGIHSPSTV
+767 GAKSLLGIASPSKV
-781 FRDEIGGMI
+781 FRDEIGKYIPEGMAI
-790 PPGLSEG
+790 GI
-797 VERKTPQAVDSVETM
+797 ERSTPDATKAIQGMTDSLMVQAQPLVG
-812 ARKIVDAGNV
+812 VDAITDTASQSRGIDPNMLTQAFLKALQQLPEV
-822 KISGV
+822 RTFRTPDDAAVWLGRAMDNRLGKIS
-827 ISNTEPVNMGSTGNG
+827 
-842 LSREVLAAAFA
+842 
-853 EALAKL
+853 
-859 PQVRV
+859 Q
-864 FSDPSDAAAWV
+864 
-875 GRAIDEQLAKRSN
+875 
-888 RRKVFA
+888 RRKVGA

>member
-22 SDIDSGTDKIKK
+22 SDIDSDTDKIKK

-102 IATGITSALD
+102 IGTGITSALD
-112 TINLQGT
+112 TINVQGT
-119 LEAKLGSGSQA
+119 LQAKLGSGSQA

-168 QDDLQVVSGAT
+168 QDDLQVVSRAT

-212 DLMTAGMQNGL
+212 DLMTKGMQNGL

-235 YSGRWADAG
+235 YSGRWAEAG

-281 GRMEEAIGSFSQ
+281 GRMEESIASFSQ

-299 NAYKDGGAT
+299 NAYKNGGAT
-308 AQDVLDAV
+308 AQQVLNAV

-328 RASIASTLW
+328 RATIASTLW
-337 SSLGEDNAWSMIG
+337 SSLGEDNAWGMIG
-350 ALAGVSNSYGDV
+350 ALANVSNSYGDV
-362 SGATQQAMDDSQSLG
+362 SGATLQAMNDSQSLG

-388 SALGSVFMPVM
+388 SALGTVFMPVM
-399 QQVVNGLSDFANGF
+399 QQVVTGLTNFANGF
-413 QQTMMSVDL
+413 QQMMTFVDL
-422 TPLTNMV
+422 TPFTNMV
-429 SGLFAA
+429 TGLFTA

-441 LVMSIAQMVLPI
+441 LITNIAQIVLPI
-453 IMTAIQT
+453 IQTALNAVIPVLTNIITVVSSVMNT
-460 IAPILATLV
+460 IATTV
-469 SNVVQTMSVIATAV
+469 S
-483 TPVINNIA
+483 PVLQGVASIV
-491 ALIQTVL
+491 QTVL
-498 PVIQAVFQSWGSA
+498 PVIQSVFQSWGSA

-521 FIQTVIETV
+521 FIQTVVTSV
-530 MNVISNVI
+530 MNVVNAII
-538 STITAL
+538 STVLAAIN
-544 IQGDWD
+544 GDWS
-550 GVWNGI
+550 GVWEGI
-556 KNIAQSVWDGIGNII
+556 QNIVSSVWDGI
-571 QAGVDLIKN
+571 Q
-580 LIDTA
+580 
-585 LNFIKG
+585 
-591 IFESIW
+591 SI
-597 NAIKGTVENVWNGI
+597 
-611 KSAVSSAINAVSS
+611 VSGAINAVSG
-624 VISSVLNAISSVWSG
+624 VISSVLNGISG
-639 IWNAI
+639 IF
-644 SSTVSAVWNGI
+644 SSVWNGI
-655 TNAVSSAINAVS
+655 KR
-667 STISGVLSSIQSFF
+667 
-681 SNAWN
+681 
-686 SITNAVSSAWSG
+686 AVSSAWSG
-698 ITSAVSNGVSSMMNF
+698 ITSAVSSGVSSMMNF
-713 ISSIPSRIMGFFGSA
+713 ITSIPSRIMGVFSGA

-734 AGRNIIQGLING
+734 AGSNIIQGLING

-759 NAVGGIIS
+759 NAVSGIID
-767 GAKSLLGIHSPSTV
+767 GAKSLLGIHSPSRV
-781 FRDEIGGMI
+781 FDREIGRMI
-790 PPGLSEG
+790 PAGLGRGVSENERAATRP
-797 VERKTPQAVDSVETM
+797 VEDMVNSLLPSSIVTPMPVVSSPVPMNA
-812 ARKIVDAGNV
+812 N
-822 KISGV
+822 SG
-827 ISNTEPVNMGSTGNG
+827 PRVNAPITVNA
-842 LSREVLAAAFA
+842 LDPNAAAQ
-853 EALAKL
+853 ET
-859 PQVRV
+859 VRV
-864 FSDPSDAAAWV
+864 INFHYV
-875 GRAIDEQLAKRSN
+875 
-888 RRKVFA
+888 

>member
-22 SDIDSGTDKIKK
+22 SDIDSGTEKIKK

-44 HIGDSTTETS
+44 HIGDSATETS

-67 LDGISSLAENVGVSL
+67 LDGISSLAENVGVNL

-102 IATGITSALD
+102 IVTGITSALD

-119 LEAKLGSGSQA
+119 LQAKLGSGSEA

-212 DLMTAGMQNGL
+212 DLMTTGMQNGL

-235 YSGRWADAG
+235 YSGRWAEAG

-281 GRMEEAIGSFSQ
+281 GRMEESIASFSQ

-299 NAYKDGGAT
+299 NAYKNGGAT

-323 TNETE
+323 TNETQ
-328 RASIASTLW
+328 RATIASTLW
-337 SSLGEDNAWSMIG
+337 SSLGEDNAWGMIG
-350 ALAGVSNSYGDV
+350 ALANVSNSYGDV
-362 SGATQQAMDDSQSLG
+362 SGATQQAMNDSQTLG

-388 SALGSVFMPVM
+388 SALGTVFMPVM
-399 QQVVNGLSDFANGF
+399 QQVATGLSNFANGF
-413 QQTMMSVDL
+413 QQMMMFVDL

-429 SGLFAA
+429 TGLFTA

-441 LVMSIAQMVLPI
+441 LITNIAQIVLPI
-453 IMTAIQT
+453 IQTALNAVIPVLTNIITVVSSVMNT
-460 IAPILATLV
+460 IATTV
-469 SNVVQTMSVIATAV
+469 S
-483 TPVINNIA
+483 PVLQGVASIV
-491 ALIQTVL
+491 QTVL
-498 PVIQAVFQSWGSA
+498 PIIQTAFQIMGNVVN
-511 IQGVINAVFP
+511 GVINSVFP
-521 FIQTVIETV
+521 VIQSVIETV
-530 MNVISNVI
+530 MGVIQSVI
-538 STITAL
+538 QIVTAA
-544 IQGDWD
+544 INGDWE
-550 GVWNGI
+550 GVWNGM
-556 KNIAQSVWDGIGNII
+556 KD
-571 QAGVDLIKN
+571 
-580 LIDTA
+580 LIDT
-585 LNFIKG
+585 
-591 IFESIW
+591 
-597 NAIKGTVENVWNGI
+597 VWNGI
-611 KSAVSSAINAVSS
+611 KSAI
-624 VISSVLNAISSVWSG
+624 
-639 IWNAI
+639 
-644 SSTVSAVWNGI
+644 
-655 TNAVSSAINAVS
+655 SSAINAVS
-667 STISGVLSSIQSFF
+667 STISSVLSSIQGFF

-686 SITNAVSSAWSG
+686 SITNAVSSAWNG

-713 ISSIPSRIMGFFGSA
+713 ISSIPGRIMGFFGSA

-734 AGRNIIQGLING
+734 AGSNIIQGLING

-812 ARKIVDAGNV
+812 ARKIVDAGSV
-822 KISGV
+822 KVSGV
-827 ISNTEPVNMGSTGNG
+827 ISNSELAAMVGSGNG
-842 LSREVLAAAFA
+842 LSRDVLAAAFA

-875 GRAIDEQLAKRSN
+875 GNAIDRQLAMQAKR
-888 RRKVFA
+888 RRVFQ

>member
-22 SDIDSGTDKIKK
+22 SAIDSGTDKIKQ

-44 HIGDSTTETS
+44 HIGDSATETS
-54 KKSETLKDSFSNA
+54 RKSETLKDSFSNA
-67 LDGISSLAENVGVSL
+67 LDGISSLAENVGVNL

-95 AAAVGSA
+95 AAEVGSA

-119 LEAKLGSGSQA
+119 LQAKLGSGSQA

-168 QDDLQVVSGAT
+168 QDDLQVVSRAT

-200 MDQFGLSSRDAT
+200 MEQFGLSSRDAT
-212 DLMTAGMQNGL
+212 DLMTVGMQNGL

-235 YSGRWADAG
+235 YSGRWAEAG

-281 GRMEEAIGSFSQ
+281 GRMEESIASFSQ

-299 NAYKDGGAT
+299 NSYKNGGAT

-328 RASIASTLW
+328 RATIASTLW
-337 SSLGEDNAWSMIG
+337 SSLGEDNAWGMIG
-350 ALAGVSNSYGDV
+350 ALANVSNSYGDV
-362 SGATQQAMDDSQSLG
+362 SGATLQAMNDSQTLG

-388 SALGSVFMPVM
+388 SALGTVFMPVM
-399 QQVVNGLSDFANGF
+399 QQVVTGLTNFANGF
-413 QQTMMSVDL
+413 QQMMTFVDL

-429 SGLFAA
+429 TGLFTA

-441 LVMSIAQMVLPI
+441 LITNIAQIVLPI
-453 IMTAIQT
+453 IQTALNAVIPVLTNIINVVSSVMNT
-460 IAPILATLV
+460 IATTV
-469 SNVVQTMSVIATAV
+469 S
-483 TPVINNIA
+483 PVLQGVASIV
-491 ALIQTVL
+491 QTVL
-498 PVIQAVFQSWGSA
+498 PIVQTAFQIMGNVVN
-511 IQGVINAVFP
+511 GVINSTFP
-521 FIQTVIETV
+521 VIQSVIETV
-530 MNVISNVI
+530 MGVIQSVI
-538 STITAL
+538 QIVTAA
-544 IQGDWD
+544 ISGDWE

-556 KNIAQSVWDGIGNII
+556 KN
-571 QAGVDLIKN
+571 
-580 LIDTA
+580 LIDTVWNGIKSIVDSVINA
-585 LNFIKG
+585 VKG
-591 IFESIW
+591 IIDSVLNGIKDVFTNIW
-597 NAIKGTVENVWNGI
+597 NAIKGTVEDVWNGI

-624 VISSVLNAISSVWSG
+624 TISS
-639 IWNAI
+639 
-644 SSTVSAVWNGI
+644 
-655 TNAVSSAINAVS
+655 
-667 STISGVLSSIQSFF
+667 VLSSIQGFF

-686 SITNAVSSAWSG
+686 SITNAVSSAWNG

-713 ISSIPSRIMGFFGSA
+713 ISSIPGRIMGFFGSA

-759 NAVGGIIS
+759 NAVGGIID

-781 FRDEIGGMI
+781 FRDEVGGMI

-812 ARKIVDAGNV
+812 ARKIVDAGSV
-822 KISGV
+822 KVSGV
-827 ISNTEPVNMGSTGNG
+827 ISNSELAAMVGSGNG
-842 LSREVLAAAFA
+842 LSRDVLAAAFA
-853 EALAKL
+853 DALAKL

-875 GRAIDEQLAKRSN
+875 GNAIDRQLAVQAKR
-888 RRKVFA
+888 RRVFQ

>member
-44 HIGDSTTETS
+44 HIGDSATETS
-54 KKSETLKDSFSNA
+54 SKSETLKDSFSNA
-67 LDGISSLAENVGVSL
+67 LDGISSLAENVGVNL

-102 IATGITSALD
+102 IGTGITSALD

-119 LEAKLGSGSQA
+119 LQAKLGSGSQA
-130 AKNAGVVAGNLYNDG
+130 AKKAGVVAGNLYNDG
-145 WGESLDDI
+145 WGESLEDI

-168 QDDLQVVSGAT
+168 QDDLQVVSRAT

-212 DLMTAGMQNGL
+212 DLMTVGMQNGL

-235 YSGRWADAG
+235 YSGRWAEAG
-244 VSAQDYFSML
+244 VSAQDYFSLL

-281 GRMEEAIGSFSQ
+281 GRMEEALASFSQ

-350 ALAGVSNSYGDV
+350 ALAGVSDSYGDV
-362 SGATQQAMDDSQSLG
+362 SGATQQAMEDSKSLG

-399 QQVVNGLSDFANGF
+399 EQVVDGLSDFANDF

-422 TPLTNMV
+422 TPFTNMV
-429 SGLFAA
+429 SGVFTGLVQTIGTILSDIGTTFQTAFAPIGEMITTQLMPAFQPFMDA
-435 LTPLGT
+435 LQNLANE
-441 LVMSIAQMVLPI
+441 VMPV
-453 IMTAIQT
+453 IMTAIET

-469 SNVVQTMSVIATAV
+469 GNIIDTMTVIFDTV
-483 TPVINNIA
+483 TPVIDSISQFIQA
-491 ALIQTVL
+491 ALPIIQTAFSIFSQYIMDSIKTAFTYIQDVVSAVM
-498 PVIQAVFQSWGSA
+498 PVIQA
-511 IQGVINAVFP
+511 IID
-521 FIQTVIETV
+521 TV
-530 MNVISNVI
+530 
-538 STITAL
+538 TAL
-544 IQGDWD
+544 IKGDWE
-550 GVWNGI
+550 GVWEGI
-556 KNIAQSVWDGIGNII
+556 KNIFSSVWE
-571 QAGVDLIKN
+571 A
-580 LIDTA
+580 
-585 LNFIKG
+585 IKG
-591 IFESIW
+591 IVEAQINYVKSMVENVLNAIKKIFESIW
-597 NAIKGTVENVWNGI
+597 NAIKGTVEDVWNGI
-611 KSAVSSAINAVSS
+611 KDAVS
-624 VISSVLNAISSVWSG
+624 NAIDGVK
-639 IWNAI
+639 
-644 SSTVSAVWNGI
+644 STVE
-655 TNAVSSAINAVS
+655 NALN
-667 STISGVLSSIQSFF
+667 SIKDFF

-686 SITNAVSSAWSG
+686 AAKDTVSNAWSN
-698 ITSAVSNGVSSMMNF
+698 ITSTVSDGANNVVNF
-713 ISSIPSRIMGFFGSA
+713 VKDIPNKIKSFFSNA
-728 GSWLLS
+728 GSLLLD
-734 AGRNIIQGLING
+734 AGRQIINGLIRG
-746 ITGAIGGAISAVK
+746 ITGAVSGAISAVK
-759 NAVGGIIS
+759 NAVGSIIN
-767 GAKSLLGIHSPSTV
+767 GAKSLLGIASPSKV
-781 FRDEIGGMI
+781 FRDEIGKYIPEGMAIGIERSTPDATKAIQGMTDSLMVSANPLADI
-790 PPGLSEG
+790 PLTASQPNAADANTLNQNMLTQAFLKALQQLPE
-797 VERKTPQAVDSVETM
+797 VRTFRTPDDAAVWLGRAMDN
-812 ARKIVDAGNV
+812 RLG
-822 KISGV
+822 KIS
-827 ISNTEPVNMGSTGNG
+827 
-842 LSREVLAAAFA
+842 
-853 EALAKL
+853 
-859 PQVRV
+859 Q
-864 FSDPSDAAAWV
+864 
-875 GRAIDEQLAKRSN
+875 
-888 RRKVFA
+888 RRKVGA

>member
-119 LEAKLGSGSQA
+119 LQAKLGSGSQA

-145 WGESLDDI
+145 WGESLEDI

-168 QDDLQVVSGAT
+168 QDDLQVVSRAT

-212 DLMTAGMQNGL
+212 DLMTKGMQNGL

-235 YSGRWADAG
+235 YSGRWAEAG

-281 GRMEEAIGSFSQ
+281 GRMEESIASFSQ

-299 NAYKDGGAT
+299 NAYKNGGAT
-308 AQDVLDAV
+308 AQQVLNAV

-323 TNETE
+323 TNETQ
-328 RASIASTLW
+328 RATIASTLW
-337 SSLGEDNAWSMIG
+337 SSLGEDNAWGMIG
-350 ALAGVSNSYGDV
+350 ALANVSNSYGDI
-362 SGATQQAMDDSQSLG
+362 SGATLQAMNDSQTLG

-388 SALGSVFMPVM
+388 SALGTVFMPVM
-399 QQVVNGLSDFANGF
+399 QQVVSGLSNFANGF
-413 QQTMMSVDL
+413 QQMMTFVDL

-429 SGLFAA
+429 TGLFTA

-441 LVMSIAQMVLPI
+441 LITNIAQIVLPI
-453 IMTAIQT
+453 IQTALNAVIPVLTNIISVVSSVMNT
-460 IAPILATLV
+460 IGTTV
-469 SNVVQTMSVIATAV
+469 S
-483 TPVINNIA
+483 PVLQGVASIV
-491 ALIQTVL
+491 QTVL
-498 PVIQAVFQSWGSA
+498 PIIQSAFQIMGNVVN
-511 IQGVINAVFP
+511 GVINSTFP
-521 FIQTVIETV
+521 VIQSVIETV
-530 MNVISNVI
+530 MGVIQSVI
-538 STITAL
+538 QIVTSAIN
-544 IQGDWD
+544 GDWEGVWNGMKD
-550 GVWNGI
+550 LIDTVWNGI
-556 KNIAQSVWDGIGNII
+556 KSIVDSVIN
-571 QAGVDLIKN
+571 AV
-580 LIDTA
+580 
-585 LNFIKG
+585 KG
-591 IFESIW
+591 IIDSVLNGIKDVFTNIW

-624 VISSVLNAISSVWSG
+624 TISS
-639 IWNAI
+639 
-644 SSTVSAVWNGI
+644 
-655 TNAVSSAINAVS
+655 
-667 STISGVLSSIQSFF
+667 VLSSIQNFF

-686 SITNAVSSAWSG
+686 SITNAVSSAWNG
-698 ITSAVSNGVSSMMNF
+698 ITSAVSNGVSSMMSF

-822 KISGV
+822 KISSV
-827 ISNTEPVNMGSTGNG
+827 ISNTEPATMGGTGNG
-842 LSREVLAAAFA
+842 LSRDVLAAAFT

-875 GRAIDEQLAKRSN
+875 GRAMDEQLAKRSN

>member
-44 HIGDSTTETS
+44 HIGDSATETS
-54 KKSETLKDSFSNA
+54 SKSETLKDSFSNA

-102 IATGITSALD
+102 IGTGITSALD

-119 LEAKLGSGSQA
+119 LQAKLGSGSQA

-145 WGESLDDI
+145 WGESLEDI

-168 QDDLQVVSGAT
+168 QDDLQVVSRAT

-200 MDQFGLSSRDAT
+200 IDQFGLSARDAT
-212 DLMTAGMQNGL
+212 DLMTKGMQNGL

-235 YSGRWADAG
+235 YSGRWAEAG
-244 VSAQDYFSML
+244 VSAQDYFSLL

-281 GRMEEAIGSFSQ
+281 GRMEESLASFSQ

-299 NAYKDGGAT
+299 NAYKNGGAT
-308 AQDVLDAV
+308 AQQVLNAV

-323 TNETE
+323 TNETQ
-328 RASIASTLW
+328 RATIASTLW
-337 SSLGEDNAWSMIG
+337 SSLGEDNAWGMIG
-350 ALAGVSNSYGDV
+350 ALANVSNSYGDV
-362 SGATQQAMDDSQSLG
+362 SGATLQAMNDSQTLG
-377 QQFDSVTRTMS
+377 QQFDSVMRTMS
-388 SALGSVFMPVM
+388 SALGTVFMPVM
-399 QQVVNGLSDFANGF
+399 QQVATGLSNFANGF
-413 QQTMMSVDL
+413 QQMMMFVDL

-429 SGLFAA
+429 TGLFTA
-435 LTPLGT
+435 LAPLGT
-441 LVMSIAQMVLPI
+441 LITNIAQIVLPI
-453 IMTAIQT
+453 IQTALNAVIPVLTNIITVVSSVMNT
-460 IAPILATLV
+460 IATTV
-469 SNVVQTMSVIATAV
+469 S
-483 TPVINNIA
+483 PVLQGVASIV
-491 ALIQTVL
+491 QTVL
-498 PVIQAVFQSWGSA
+498 PIVQTAFQIMGNVVN
-511 IQGVINAVFP
+511 GVINSTFP
-521 FIQTVIETV
+521 VIQSVIETV
-530 MNVISNVI
+530 MGVIQSVI
-538 STITAL
+538 QIVTSAIN
-544 IQGDWD
+544 GDWEGVWNGMKD
-550 GVWNGI
+550 LVDTVWNGI
-556 KNIAQSVWDGIGNII
+556 KSIVDSVIN
-571 QAGVDLIKN
+571 AV
-580 LIDTA
+580 
-585 LNFIKG
+585 KG
-591 IFESIW
+591 IIDSVLNGIKDVFTNIW
-597 NAIKGTVENVWNGI
+597 NAIKGTVEDVWNGI
-611 KSAVSSAINAVSS
+611 KDTVSNAIENVQNT
-624 VISSVLNAISSVWSG
+624 VENVLN
-639 IWNAI
+639 
-644 SSTVSAVWNGI
+644 
-655 TNAVSSAINAVS
+655 
-667 STISGVLSSIQSFF
+667 SIKDFF

-686 SITNAVSSAWSG
+686 AVTDTVSNAWDNITNAVSD
-698 ITSAVSNGVSSMMNF
+698 GVNNVINF
-713 ISSIPSRIMGFFGSA
+713 VKDIPNKIKGFFSNA
-728 GSWLLS
+728 GSLLLD
-734 AGRNIIQGLING
+734 AGRNIIDGLIDG
-746 ITGAIGGAISAVK
+746 ITGAVSGAISAVQ
-759 NAVGGIIS
+759 NAVGSIID
-767 GAKSLLGIHSPSTV
+767 GAKSFLGIASPSTV
-781 FRDEIGGMI
+781 FRDEVGGMI

-822 KISGV
+822 KITSV
-827 ISNTEPVNMGSTGNG
+827 ISNTEPANMIGTGNG
-842 LSREVLAAAFA
+842 LSLDVLVAAFA

-875 GRAIDEQLAKRSN
+875 GRAMDEQLAKRSN

>member
-119 LEAKLGSGSQA
+119 LQAKLGSGSQA

-145 WGESLDDI
+145 WGESLEDI

-168 QDDLQVVSGAT
+168 QDDLQVVSRAT

-212 DLMTAGMQNGL
+212 DLMTKGMQNGL

-235 YSGRWADAG
+235 YSGRWAEAG

-281 GRMEEAIGSFSQ
+281 GRMEESLASFSQ

-299 NAYKDGGAT
+299 NAYKNGGAT
-308 AQDVLDAV
+308 AQQVLNAV

-323 TNETE
+323 TNETQ
-328 RASIASTLW
+328 RATIASTLW
-337 SSLGEDNAWSMIG
+337 SSLGEDNAWGMIG
-350 ALAGVSNSYGDV
+350 ALANVSNSYGDV
-362 SGATQQAMDDSQSLG
+362 SGATLQAMNDSQTLG

-399 QQVVNGLSDFANGF
+399 QQVVTGLSDFANGF
-413 QQTMMSVDL
+413 QQMMMFVDL

-441 LVMSIAQMVLPI
+441 LITNIAQIVLPI
-453 IMTAIQT
+453 IQTALNAVIPVLTNIITVVSSVMNT
-460 IAPILATLV
+460 IATTV
-469 SNVVQTMSVIATAV
+469 S
-483 TPVINNIA
+483 PVLQGVASIV
-491 ALIQTVL
+491 QTVL
-498 PVIQAVFQSWGSA
+498 PAIQSAFQIWGTY

-521 FIQTVIETV
+521 FIQTVITSV
-530 MNVISNVI
+530 MNVVNAIINTVLAAINGDWSGVWEGIQNIVSSVWDGIQNIVSGAINAVSGVI
-538 STITAL
+538 SSVLSGISG
-544 IQGDWD
+544 IFSS
-550 GVWNGI
+550 VWNGI
-556 KNIAQSVWDGIGNII
+556 KG
-571 QAGVDLIKN
+571 
-580 LIDTA
+580 
-585 LNFIKG
+585 
-591 IFESIW
+591 
-597 NAIKGTVENVWNGI
+597 
-611 KSAVSSAINAVSS
+611 AVS
-624 VISSVLNAISSVWSG
+624 G
-639 IWNAI
+639 
-644 SSTVSAVWNGI
+644 
-655 TNAVSSAINAVS
+655 
-667 STISGVLSSIQSFF
+667 
-681 SNAWN
+681 
-686 SITNAVSSAWSG
+686 AWSG
-698 ITSAVSNGVSSMMNF
+698 ITSAVSSGVSSMMNF
-713 ISSIPSRIMGFFGSA
+713 ITSIPSRIMGVFSGA

-746 ITGAIGGAISAVK
+746 ITNAIGGAISAVK
-759 NAVGGIIS
+759 NAVSGIID
-767 GAKSLLGIHSPSTV
+767 GAKSLLGIASPSKV
-781 FRDEIGGMI
+781 FDREIGRMI
-790 PPGLSEG
+790 PAGLGRG
-797 VERKTPQAVDSVETM
+797 VTENERAATRPVEDMVNSLLPSSIVTPM
-812 ARKIVDAGNV
+812 PLM
-822 KISGV
+822 
-827 ISNTEPVNMGSTGNG
+827 SNPVNLNTNSAPRVSAPITVNA
-842 LSREVLAAAFA
+842 LDPNAAAQ
-853 EALAKL
+853 ET
-859 PQVRV
+859 VRV
-864 FSDPSDAAAWV
+864 INFHYV
-875 GRAIDEQLAKRSN
+875 
-888 RRKVFA
+888 

>member
-9 DAEINTSNWQKGV
+9 DAEINTSSWQKGV

-102 IATGITSALD
+102 IGTGITSALD

-119 LEAKLGSGSQA
+119 LQAKLGSGSQA

-145 WGESLDDI
+145 WGESLEDI

-168 QDDLQVVSGAT
+168 QDDLQVVSRAT

-212 DLMTAGMQNGL
+212 DLMTKGMQNGL

-235 YSGRWADAG
+235 YSGRWAEAG

-281 GRMEEAIGSFSQ
+281 GRMEESLASFSQ

-299 NAYKDGGAT
+299 NAYKNGGAT
-308 AQDVLDAV
+308 AQQVLNAV

-323 TNETE
+323 TNETQ
-328 RASIASTLW
+328 RATIASTLW
-337 SSLGEDNAWSMIG
+337 SSLGEDNAWGMIG
-350 ALAGVSNSYGDV
+350 ALANVTNSYSDV
-362 SGATQQAMDDSQSLG
+362 SGATLQAMNDSQTLG

-388 SALGSVFMPVM
+388 SALGTVFMPVM
-399 QQVVNGLSDFANGF
+399 QQVVTGLTNFANGF
-413 QQTMMSVDL
+413 QQMMMFVDL

-429 SGLFAA
+429 TGLFTA

-441 LVMSIAQMVLPI
+441 LITNIAQIILPI
-453 IMTAIQT
+453 IQTALNAVIPVLTNIITVVSSVMNT
-460 IAPILATLV
+460 IATTV
-469 SNVVQTMSVIATAV
+469 S
-483 TPVINNIA
+483 PVLQGVASIV
-491 ALIQTVL
+491 QTVL
-498 PVIQAVFQSWGSA
+498 PAIQTAFQIWGTY

-521 FIQTVIETV
+521 FIQTIIETV
-530 MNVISNVI
+530 MNVISSII
-538 STITAL
+538 STILAL
-544 IQGDWD
+544 VQGDWD

-556 KNIAQSVWDGIGNII
+556 KDIASNVWDGIGNII

-580 LIDTA
+580 LIDNA

-591 IFESIW
+591 IFQSIW
-597 NAIKGTVENVWNGI
+597 NAIKGTVQDVWNGI
-611 KSAVSSAINAVSS
+611 KSAI
-624 VISSVLNAISSVWSG
+624 
-639 IWNAI
+639 
-644 SSTVSAVWNGI
+644 
-655 TNAVSSAINAVS
+655 SSAINAVS
-667 STISGVLSSIQSFF
+667 STISGVLNSIKSVF
-681 SNAWN
+681 SNIWN
-686 SITNAVSSAWSG
+686 SITNAVSSAWNG
-698 ITSAVSNGVSSMMNF
+698 ITSAVSNGVSSMMSF

-746 ITGAIGGAISAVK
+746 ITGAISGAISAVK

-822 KISGV
+822 KVSSV
-827 ISNTEPVNMGSTGNG
+827 ISNADVAGMAGAGNG
-842 LSREVLAAAFA
+842 LSRDVLAAAFA

-864 FSDPSDAAAWV
+864 FSDPSDAAVWV

>member
-44 HIGDSTTETS
+44 HIGDSATKTS
-54 KKSETLKDSFSNA
+54 SKSDTLKDSFSNA
-67 LDGISSLAENVGVSL
+67 LDGISSLAENVGVNL

-102 IATGITSALD
+102 IGTGITSALD

-119 LEAKLGSGSQA
+119 LQAKLGSGSEA

-212 DLMTAGMQNGL
+212 DLMTKGMQNGL

-235 YSGRWADAG
+235 YSGRWAEAG

-281 GRMEEAIGSFSQ
+281 GRMEESIASFSQ

-299 NAYKDGGAT
+299 NSYKNGGAT

-328 RASIASTLW
+328 RATIASTLW
-337 SSLGEDNAWSMIG
+337 SSLGEDNAWGMIG
-350 ALAGVSNSYGDV
+350 ALANVSNSYGDV
-362 SGATQQAMDDSQSLG
+362 SGATQQAMNDSQTLG

-388 SALGSVFMPVM
+388 SALGTVFMPVM
-399 QQVVNGLSDFANGF
+399 QQVVTGLTNFANGF
-413 QQTMMSVDL
+413 QQMMTFVDL

-429 SGLFAA
+429 TGLFTA

-441 LVMSIAQMVLPI
+441 LITNIAQIVLPI
-453 IMTAIQT
+453 IQTALNAVIPVLT
-460 IAPILATLV
+460 NII
-469 SNVVQTMSVIATAV
+469 NVVSSVMNTIGTTV
-483 TPVINNIA
+483 SPVLQGVASIV
-491 ALIQTVL
+491 QTVL
-498 PVIQAVFQSWGSA
+498 PIIQTAFQIMGNVVN
-511 IQGVINAVFP
+511 GVINSTFP
-521 FIQTVIETV
+521 VIQSVIETV
-530 MNVISNVI
+530 MGVIQSVI
-538 STITAL
+538 QIVTAA
-544 IQGDWD
+544 INGDWE

-556 KNIAQSVWDGIGNII
+556 KN
-571 QAGVDLIKN
+571 
-580 LIDTA
+580 LIDTVWNGIKSIVDSVINA
-585 LNFIKG
+585 VKG
-591 IFESIW
+591 IIDSVLNGIKDVFTNIW
-597 NAIKGTVENVWNGI
+597 NAIKGTVEDVWNGI
-611 KSAVSSAINAVSS
+611 KDAVSNAIDAVKST
-624 VISSVLNAISSVWSG
+624 VENVLN
-639 IWNAI
+639 
-644 SSTVSAVWNGI
+644 
-655 TNAVSSAINAVS
+655 
-667 STISGVLSSIQSFF
+667 SIKDFF

-686 SITNAVSSAWSG
+686 AATETVSNAWNNITNAVSD
-698 ITSAVSNGVSSMMNF
+698 GVNNVINF
-713 ISSIPSRIMGFFGSA
+713 VKDIPNKIKGFFSNA
-728 GSWLLS
+728 GSLLLD
-734 AGRNIIQGLING
+734 AGRNIINGLIDG
-746 ITGAIGGAISAVK
+746 ITGAVSGAINAVK
-759 NAVGGIIS
+759 NAVGSIID
-767 GAKSLLGIHSPSTV
+767 GAKSFLGIASPSTV

-827 ISNTEPVNMGSTGNG
+827 ISNTEPAAMVGTGNG
-842 LSREVLAAAFA
+842 LSRDVLVSAFA

>member
-22 SDIDSGTDKIKK
+22 SAIDSGTDKIKK

-44 HIGDSTTETS
+44 HIGDSATETS
-54 KKSETLKDSFSNA
+54 RKSETLKDSFSNA
-67 LDGISSLAENVGVSL
+67 LDGISSLAENVGVNL

-95 AAAVGSA
+95 AAAVGKA
-102 IATGITSALD
+102 IGTGITSALD

-130 AKNAGVVAGNLYNDG
+130 AENAGVVAGNLYNDG

-168 QDDLQVVSGAT
+168 QDDLQVVSRAT
-179 ELWSQTFDT
+179 ELWSQNFDT

-212 DLMTAGMQNGL
+212 DLMTVGMQNGL

-235 YSGRWADAG
+235 YSGRWAEAG

-281 GRMEEAIGSFSQ
+281 GRMEESIASFSQ

-299 NAYKDGGAT
+299 NSYKNGGAT
-308 AQDVLDAV
+308 AQDVLDSV

-328 RASIASTLW
+328 RATIASTLW
-337 SSLGEDNAWSMIG
+337 SSLGEDNAWGMIG
-350 ALAGVSNSYGDV
+350 ALANVSNSYGDV
-362 SGATQQAMDDSQSLG
+362 SGSTLQAMNDSQTLG

-399 QQVVNGLSDFANGF
+399 QQVVTGLSDFANGF
-413 QQTMMSVDL
+413 QQMMTFVDL

-441 LVMSIAQMVLPI
+441 LVMSIAQTVLPI

-460 IAPILATLV
+460 IAPVLATLV
-469 SNVVQTMSVIATAV
+469 GNVIQTMTVIATAV

-491 ALIQTVL
+491 ALIQAVL
-498 PVIQAVFQSWGSA
+498 PVIQSLFQSWGSA

-521 FIQTVIETV
+521 FIQTVVTSV
-530 MNVISNVI
+530 MNVVNAII
-538 STITAL
+538 STVLAAIN
-544 IQGDWD
+544 GDWSGVWEGIQNIVSSVWD
-550 GVWNGI
+550 GIQNIVSGAINAVSGIISSVLNGISGIFSSVWNGI
-556 KNIAQSVWDGIGNII
+556 KG
-571 QAGVDLIKN
+571 
-580 LIDTA
+580 
-585 LNFIKG
+585 
-591 IFESIW
+591 
-597 NAIKGTVENVWNGI
+597 
-611 KSAVSSAINAVSS
+611 AVS
-624 VISSVLNAISSVWSG
+624 G
-639 IWNAI
+639 
-644 SSTVSAVWNGI
+644 
-655 TNAVSSAINAVS
+655 
-667 STISGVLSSIQSFF
+667 
-681 SNAWN
+681 AWN
-686 SITNAVSSAWSG
+686 G
-698 ITSAVSNGVSSMMNF
+698 ITSAVSSGVSSMMNF
-713 ISSIPSRIMGFFGSA
+713 ITSIPSRIMGVFSGA

-734 AGRNIIQGLING
+734 AGKNIIQGLING
-746 ITGAIGGAISAVK
+746 ITNAIGGAISAVK
-759 NAVGGIIS
+759 DAVGGIID
-767 GAKSLLGIHSPSTV
+767 GAKSLLGIASPSKV
-781 FRDEIGGMI
+781 FDREIGRMI
-790 PPGLSEG
+790 PAGLGRG
-797 VERKTPQAVDSVETM
+797 VTENVRAATRPVEDMVNSLLPSSIVTPMPVMSSPVPMNA
-812 ARKIVDAGNV
+812 N
-822 KISGV
+822 SGPRV
-827 ISNTEPVNMGSTGNG
+827 SAPITVNALDPN
-842 LSREVLAAAFA
+842 AAAQ
-853 EALAKL
+853 ET
-859 PQVRV
+859 VRV
-864 FSDPSDAAAWV
+864 INFHYV
-875 GRAIDEQLAKRSN
+875 
-888 RRKVFA
+888 